1 MKAPC
6 REVGPFQRSPAQVP
20 SRKDLGG
27 ASLCR
32 KGRVRVLSSGKS
44 RDAEDDECGEE
55 TYPRKFWKNKIVGR
69 GSGFDSMDGVPA
81 ALRAGSL
88 QRGHLH
94 PYQSQFPS
102 VRKIGYADDLQ
113 KRLRQLNRSAALPY
127 AFRAY
132 ATYEVNRRLTDR
144 ALHSLLDKLD
154 PTLRAIDTLD
164 GKTRTREFF
173 EMSAEDAYQILEA
186 VAHISGTE
194 ERLHRMTPTGEE
206 MKDEAK
212 AEEARRAAD
221 ECGSRRASFCF
232 SMVGLKPDDEIL
244 YKNDESKRAVVV
256 DDTHVEY
263 EGVTTSLSGLARKLR
278 GQPIN
283 CRGRFTSPITD

>member
-1 MKAPC
+1 M
-6 REVGPFQRSPAQVP
+6 
-20 SRKDLGG
+20 
-27 ASLCR
+27 
-32 KGRVRVLSSGKS
+32 
-44 RDAEDDECGEE
+44 
-55 TYPRKFWKNKIVGR
+55 
-69 GSGFDSMDGVPA
+69 
-81 ALRAGSL
+81 
-88 QRGHLH
+88 
-94 PYQSQFPS
+94 
-102 VRKIGYADDLQ
+102 
-113 KRLRQLNRSAALPY
+113 
-127 AFRAY
+127 
-132 ATYEVNRRLTDR
+132 NRRLTDR

>member
-1 MKAPC
+1 MTG
-6 REVGPFQRSPAQVP
+6 VIYILTNP
-20 SRKDLGG
+20 S
-27 ASLCR
+27 
-32 KGRVRVLSSGKS
+32 
-44 RDAEDDECGEE
+44 
-55 TYPRKFWKNKIVGR
+55 
-69 GSGFDSMDGVPA
+69 
-81 ALRAGSL
+81 
-88 QRGHLH
+88 
-94 PYQSQFPS
+94 FPQY
-102 VRKIGYADDLQ
+102 VKIGYADDLQ

-154 PTLRAIDTLD
+154 PTLRANDTLD

-186 VAHISGTE
+186 VAHISGTK
-194 ERLHRMTPTGEE
+194 ERLHRVTPTGEE

-221 ECGSRRASFCF
+221 ERGSRRASFCF

-263 EGVTTSLSGLARKLR
+263 EGVTKSLSGLARKLR
-278 GQPIN
+278 GATYQLQGPLY
-283 CRGRFTSPITD
+283 FTHNGVTLAELRRQKENQGKNQAPRP